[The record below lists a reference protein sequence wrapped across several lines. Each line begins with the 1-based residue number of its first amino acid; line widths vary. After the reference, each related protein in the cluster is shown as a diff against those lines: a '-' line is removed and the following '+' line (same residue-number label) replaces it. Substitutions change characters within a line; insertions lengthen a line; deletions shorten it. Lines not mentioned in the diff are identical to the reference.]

1 MKDIRALDRH
11 EQLAA
16 VADPRRLG
24 ILRMLMARPA
34 TISQIGERIGKHP
47 AWVRHHVQALLAAG
61 LVELV
66 ESRTIKNYTEKY
78 YGATSG
84 AFQTH
89 LLIVPDPGTPE
100 TLVALGSHDLGL
112 EILGHDVEHS
122 RVGFVSVA
130 MGSLDGLVALRQGL
144 CDVAGSHLLDAD
156 RNEYNTPFLRH
167 LFPDV
172 PVLALT
178 LAYREQGL
186 ITAPGNPHGLRDVT
200 DLARP
205 GVRLANRNPGSGTR
219 VWLDAQVARAGLD
232 ASLISGYDTSY
243 GTHTS
248 VAQAIASGVAEAGIG
263 LRASAEAAGLFF
275 QPLFM
280 ERYDLIV
287 RKDRLERPA
296 VAALLDSLG
305 SRHLRRS
312 IGRIAGYDTAST
324 GQEAP
329 SGV

>member
-1 MKDIRALDRH
+1 VTDIRALNHH

-16 VADPRRLG
+16 IADPRRLG

-34 TISQIGERIGKHP
+34 TLTQIGERIGKHP

-61 LVELV
+61 LIELV
-66 ESRTIKNYTEKY
+66 ESRTVKNYTEKY

-89 LLIVPDPGTPE
+89 LLIVPDPGAPE
-100 TLVALGSHDLGL
+100 TLVALGSHGLGL
-112 EILGHDVEHS
+112 ELLGHDVEHAHV
-122 RVGFVSVA
+122 RFVSVA

-144 CDVAGSHLLDAD
+144 CDVAGSHLLDVD
-156 RNEYNTPFLRH
+156 RDEYNTPFLRH

-186 ITAPGNPHGLRDVT
+186 IVAPGNPFKLKAIT

-205 GVRLANRNPGSGTR
+205 DVTLANRNPGSGTR
-219 VWLDAQVARAGLD
+219 VWLDAQIALAGMD
-232 ASLISGYDTSY
+232 PAEITGYDTSY
-243 GTHTS
+243 DTHTS
-248 VAQAIASGVAEAGIG
+248 VASAISTGTADVGIG
-263 LRASAEAAGLFF
+263 LRAAADAAGLAF

-280 ERYDLIV
+280 ERYDLV
-287 RKDRLERPA
+287 MRKDRLSDEAIDA
-296 VAALLDSLG
+296 VLDSLS
-305 SRHLRRS
+305 SRRLKRS
-312 IGRIAGYDTAST
+312 LGTLSGYDTLHT
-324 GQEAP
+324 GEEAA
-329 SGV
+329 GR